1 MPEMQQK
8 DCALKYAF
16 FSIHESFY
24 LPTILFFNYTGTSE
38 IYTNLLQ
45 WPLYYNGDLIG
56 RTNLTNASIV

>member
-24 LPTILFFNYTGTSE
+24 LPTNHKFLCPRISR
-38 IYTNLLQ
+38 IYTNLLH

>member
-1 MPEMQQK
+1 MQQK

-24 LPTILFFNYTGTSE
+24 LPTNLLFLGPAISE